1 MRAITTVA
9 AVLACVALAAGCSS
23 NAKPQSVSAGD
34 PPGTSAAA
42 TPSGSAPAPSATT
55 PSASATTKAT
65 PTTSPKK
72 AATKAAATGPSVPAP
87 VHLSGPCANAQA
99 CGFPGPA
106 DTGYRVKSLTAHSG
120 DMEVRQDGEVING
133 WDLKGS
139 LDVYANNV
147 TIIDS
152 RITSTNWW
160 AVNLRPGYGGLKV
173 LHSTLIGTSTKGL
186 DNGGADY
193 GVSNDSN
200 GSLEVGW
207 CDISQFGASVSTG
220 HGTIH
225 DNYSHNQAM
234 FINLGKEWVHTDSV
248 ISSGDDTGGL
258 LIQHNTL
265 INQDP
270 VDKGASAS
278 VGLFPDDGPVA
289 NSTVDDNWMAGGAYA
304 LYAGD
309 SGSHGIVI
317 TNNIFS
323 KEISPNGGL
332 YGYVAKWSAG
342 GSGNVWSNNRDSSGA
357 IVTPGYG
364 Q

>member
-1 MRAITTVA
+1 MRAITSVA

-23 NAKPQSVSAGD
+23 DKPRTVSAGD
-34 PPGTSAAA
+34 TPGTSAGTSAGPSG
-42 TPSGSAPAPSATT
+42 TPSGSASPSGT
-55 PSASATTKAT
+55 PSVSASSASPT
-65 PTTSPKK
+65 PSTKK
-72 AATKAAATGPSVPAP
+72 APTKAAVPVVP
-87 VHLSGPCANAQA
+87 TSVHLAGPCPNAQA
-99 CGFPGPA
+99 CGFPGPT
-106 DTGYRVKSLTAHSG
+106 DTGYRKSLTAHSG
-120 DMEVRQDGEVING
+120 DMEIHENGQVING

-139 LDVYANNV
+139 LDIYANNV

-173 LHSTLIGTSTKGL
+173 LHSTLVGTSTKGL

-193 GVSNDSN
+193 GVSNSSS

-220 HGTIH
+220 HGSIH

-234 FINLGKEWVHTDSV
+234 FINLGKEWVHTDSI

-258 LIQHNTL
+258 VIRHNTL
-265 INQDP
+265 VNQDP
-270 VDKGASAS
+270 VNKGASAS

-289 NSTVDDNWMAGGAYA
+289 NSTVDNNWMAGGAYA
-304 LYAGD
+304 FYGGD
-309 SGSHGIVI
+309 TGSHGIVV

-323 KEISPNGGL
+323 LEISPNGGL
-332 YGYVAKWSAG
+332 YGFVAKWNAK
-342 GSGNVWSNNRDSSGA
+342 GSGNVWSNNKTSSGET
-357 IVTPGYG
+357 VTP